1 MSQGGVTEVC
11 VGVSFGLIS
20 GFTALKPH
28 ECLKTEKVSNL
39 KVKQSKK
46 TESMKMSHL
55 HLTSDI

>member
-28 ECLKTEKVSNL
+28 ECSLFKNRKSEQLKSEAIKEN
-39 KVKQSKK
+39 
-46 TESMKMSHL
+46 
-55 HLTSDI
+55 